1 MPATRRQLL
10 GIPMDGLAGTGVKA
24 VAIAGAVGAVAALDA
39 CAPTPAPSTPPL
51 HTYNYRQL
59 NGYRRDLMICDA
71 YGRNL
76 TNLVPGVYG
85 RAAWD
90 PKGAWLAVS
99 RGVGEDST
107 GTYALWVVTRT
118 GRQLH
123 QITRP
128 AVSVADLD
136 PAFAPDG
143 HTIAFSRDT
152 FGFGTGQGLW
162 IVQSNGQGLHFI
174 PGAAGGITPSFSPDS
189 KEVVYAASDGIRR
202 IPISGGAS
210 QLIVRCNTPWQCT
223 QPTWSPDGKRVAFI
237 RHNNGQATDLC
248 YIGATGGAGAVLLRS
263 ATGIETPTWLSDS
276 TSLAYVRFSGV
287 GAEGRSNV
295 AYYQQTLSGG
305 PRLIFRPFGGTPTD
319 MSTWSPKTT

>member
-10 GIPMDGLAGTGVKA
+10 GIPMDGLAGAGVKA
-24 VAIAGAVGAVAALDA
+24 AIAVGAVGAVAALDA
-39 CAPTPAPSTPPL
+39 CAPPAAPSTPPL

-90 PKGAWLAVS
+90 PKGAWLAVA

-107 GTYALWVVTRT
+107 GTYALWVVTRA

-123 QITRP
+123 QITSP
-128 AVSVADLD
+128 ALSVADLD
-136 PAFAPDG
+136 PTFAPDG

-152 FGFGTGQGLW
+152 FGFGSGG
-162 IVQSNGQGLHFI
+162 
-174 PGAAGGITPSFSPDS
+174 AGGITPSFSPDS

-202 IPISGGAS
+202 IPIAGGAS
-210 QLIVRCNTPWQCT
+210 QLIVQGNGPWQCT

-237 RHNNGQATDLC
+237 RHNNGQAADLC
-248 YIGATGGAGAVLLRS
+248 YIGASGGSGTVLLRS

-287 GAEGRSNV
+287 GSEGRSNV
-295 AYYQQTLSGG
+295 AYYQQSLGGG
-305 PRLIFRPFGGTPTD
+305 PRLVFRPFGGTPTD